1 MAITATQ
8 ALKRQWQSK
17 AEGTHR
23 VRFFTHMIDMDRML
37 TDSKVKK
44 FHQVADEFKKTDQY
58 RWVED
63 NDVNLKWMEDDVH
76 FAYSKQVILYGDL
89 TEAQYVDYALRFF
102 RHREDWK

>member
-1 MAITATQ
+1 MAMNHTQ
-8 ALKRQWQSK
+8 VLKHQWQSK
-17 AEGTHR
+17 AANTHR

-58 RWVED
+58 QWVED
-63 NDVNLKWMEDDVH
+63 NDINLKWMEDDIH

-89 TEAQYVDYALRFF
+89 TEEQYVDYALRFF

>member
-1 MAITATQ
+1 MAINEKQAIEKLWTA
-8 ALKRQWQSK
+8 RPENS
-17 AEGTHR
+17 HR

-37 TDSKVKK
+37 TESKVKK

-58 RWVED
+58 QWVED
-63 NDVNLKWMEDDVH
+63 NNINLKWMEDDVH

-102 RHREDWK
+102 KHRTDWK

>member
-1 MAITATQ
+1 MNHTQ
-8 ALKRQWQSK
+8 ASKHQWQSK
-17 AEGTHR
+17 LEGTHR

-37 TDSKVKK
+37 SDSKVKK
-44 FHQVADEFKKTDQY
+44 FHQVANEFKKTDQY
-58 RWVED
+58 QWVED
-63 NDVNLKWMEDDVH
+63 NDINLKWMEDDVH